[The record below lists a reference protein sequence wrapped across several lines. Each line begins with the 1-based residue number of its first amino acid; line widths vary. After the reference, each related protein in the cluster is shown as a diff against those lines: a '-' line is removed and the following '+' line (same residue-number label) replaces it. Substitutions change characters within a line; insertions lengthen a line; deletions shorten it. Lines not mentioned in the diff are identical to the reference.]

1 MKKLDVR
8 AIANENLPGLNPL
21 LMPLPWV
28 AVCLLIIVF
37 VSVKY
42 AGNIQEVISP
52 KEKPR
57 EFPQIFMTD
66 IDMREFNE
74 TGALHYQLKTPLV
87 RHFQQGE
94 KAGSTDYTLL
104 DTPRLLFIG
113 KDKPAWN
120 ISADAGRS
128 NANNALFTLSKNVV
142 ALQTSP
148 TQGEISVTTEEMR
161 VNTRDQ
167 FAETD
172 KAVTM
177 RTAKGKMETLGMRA
191 DIKNDH
197 LELLS
202 NVKGTY
208 EP

>member
-8 AIANENLPGLNPL
+8 AIANDNLPGLNPL

-28 AVCLLIIVF
+28 AVCLLIVVF

-42 AGNIQEVISP
+42 AGNIQEVITA
-52 KEKPR
+52 KENPR

-66 IDMREFNE
+66 IDVREFNE
-74 TGALHYQLKTPLV
+74 TGVLHYQLQTPLV
-87 RHFQQGE
+87 RHYQQGE
-94 KAGSTDYTLL
+94 KAGPTDYTLL
-104 DTPRLLFIG
+104 DSPRLLFLS
-113 KDKPAWN
+113 DTKPAWN
-120 ISADAGRS
+120 ISADQGRS
-128 NANNALFTLSKNVV
+128 DATNNVFTLSKNVV
-142 ALQTSP
+142 AHQTSP
-148 TQGEISVTTEEMR
+148 TQGEISVTTEEMS

-177 RTAKGKMETLGMRA
+177 RTAKGMMETLGMRA

-197 LELLS
+197 IELLS
-202 NVKGTY
+202 NVKGIY